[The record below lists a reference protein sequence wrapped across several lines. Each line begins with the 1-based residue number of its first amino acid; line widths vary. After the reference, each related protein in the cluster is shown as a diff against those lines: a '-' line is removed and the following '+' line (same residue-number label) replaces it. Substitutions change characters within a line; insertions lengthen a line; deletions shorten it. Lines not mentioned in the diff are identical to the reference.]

1 MKFNFYQKRANRTIR
16 ARSAIEALL
25 SECRI
30 DTPLLINSLQEK
42 WSKIVN
48 VIVASHS
55 RPERIY
61 KNVLYIAAD
70 HPAYSNEIMMMKGM
84 IIEKLNKDLGFND
97 VKDLRI
103 EVKRLKW

>member
-1 MKFNFYQKRANRTIR
+1 MKFNFFQKRANRAIR
-16 ARSAIEALL
+16 AKSAIQALL

-30 DTPLLINSLQEK
+30 DTPLLINSLQEN

-55 RPERIY
+55 RPERIF

-70 HPAYSNEIMMMKGM
+70 HPAYSNEIIMMKGM
-84 IIEKLNKDLGFND
+84 IIEKMNRELGFND
-97 VKDLRI
+97 VRDIRV